1 MKYIRISN
9 NNKKMKNKLLIT
21 ISIIISLYSIN
32 VKAQSLFN
40 ETDIDS
46 YISQRSVEVYLEAD
60 FTGTPYKD
68 KMFKN
73 GTILKN
79 GVPLAKNIGLRYNA
93 SKDLFEVK
101 KSSILK
107 DDQAKV
113 LKSSGDLA
121 VIIGNEN
128 YVFLAPN
135 ENNTT
140 QGYFLI
146 NYRGDKT
153 SLYKKI
159 KKEYI
164 PEQKA
169 YTSLA
174 SNIAANYKE
183 KQILYLYTSEG
194 LLIEL
199 PGSKSKRLKAFG
211 DKSKEVKLFAKEN
224 KINLNKE
231 EGLIEVIKYYNTL

>member
-1 MKYIRISN
+1 MK
-9 NNKKMKNKLLIT
+9 KKFLIT
-21 ISIIISLYSIN
+21 TSIIALLYSVN
-32 VKAQSLFN
+32 VNAQSEFN

-101 KSSILK
+101 KSSVLK

-113 LKSSGDLA
+113 LKSSSDLFI
-121 VIIGNEN
+121 IIGNEN

-135 ENNTT
+135 ENNST

-146 NYRGDKT
+146 DYKSDKT
-153 SLYKKI
+153 SLFKKI

-183 KQILYLYTSEG
+183 KLSLYLYTSDG

-211 DKSKEVKLFAKEN
+211 DKSKDIKLFVKEK

-231 EGLIEVIKYYNTL
+231 AGLVEVIKYYDTL

>member
-1 MKYIRISN
+1 MK
-9 NNKKMKNKLLIT
+9 KKFLIT
-21 ISIIISLYSIN
+21 TSIIVSLYSVNI
-32 VKAQSLFN
+32 KAQSVLN

-73 GTILKN
+73 GTIQKN

-101 KSSILK
+101 KSSVLK

-113 LKSSGDLA
+113 LKNSSDLS
-121 VIIGNEN
+121 IKIGNEN

-135 ENNTT
+135 ENNNN
-140 QGYFLI
+140 QGYFIVIL
-146 NYRGDKT
+146 NSTTT
-153 SLYKKI
+153 SLFKKI

-183 KQILYLYTSEG
+183 KQSLYLYTIDG

-211 DKSKEVKLFAKEN
+211 DKSKEVKVFVKEH

-231 EGLIEVIKYYNTL
+231 AGLIEVIRYYDTL

>member
-1 MKYIRISN
+1 MK
-9 NNKKMKNKLLIT
+9 KKFLIT
-21 ISIIISLYSIN
+21 TSIIALLYSVN
-32 VKAQSLFN
+32 VNAQSEFN

-101 KSSILK
+101 KSSVLK
-107 DDQAKV
+107 DEQAKV
-113 LKSSGDLA
+113 LKSSSDLF
-121 VIIGNEN
+121 IIMGSEN

-135 ENNTT
+135 ENNST

-146 NYRGDKT
+146 DFKSDKT
-153 SLYKKI
+153 SLFKKI

-183 KQILYLYTSEG
+183 KLSLYLYTSDG

-211 DKSKEVKLFAKEN
+211 DKSKDIKLFVKEN
-224 KINLNKE
+224 KININKE
-231 EGLIEVIKYYNTL
+231 AGLIEVIKYFDTL

>member
-1 MKYIRISN
+1 MK
-9 NNKKMKNKLLIT
+9 KKFLIT
-21 ISIIISLYSIN
+21 TSIIALFYSVNIN
-32 VKAQSLFN
+32 AQSEFN

-101 KSSILK
+101 KSSVLK

-113 LKSSGDLA
+113 LKSSSDLF
-121 VIIGNEN
+121 IIIDNEN

-135 ENNTT
+135 ENNST

-146 NYRGDKT
+146 DYKSDKT
-153 SLYKKI
+153 SLFKKI

-183 KQILYLYTSEG
+183 KLSLYLYTNDG

-211 DKSKEVKLFAKEN
+211 DKSKDIKLFVKEK

-231 EGLIEVIKYYNTL
+231 AGLIEVIKHYDTL

>member
-1 MKYIRISN
+1 MK
-9 NNKKMKNKLLIT
+9 KKFLIT
-21 ISIIISLYSIN
+21 TSIIALFYSVNIN
-32 VKAQSLFN
+32 AQSEFN

-101 KSSILK
+101 KSSVLK

-113 LKSSGDLA
+113 LKSSSDLFI
-121 VIIGNEN
+121 IIGNEN

-135 ENNTT
+135 ENNST

-146 NYRGDKT
+146 DYKSDKT
-153 SLYKKI
+153 SLFKKI

-183 KQILYLYTSEG
+183 KLSLYLYTNDG

-211 DKSKEVKLFAKEN
+211 DKSKDIKLFVKEK

-231 EGLIEVIKYYNTL
+231 AGLIEVIKYYDTL

>member
-1 MKYIRISN
+1 MK
-9 NNKKMKNKLLIT
+9 KKFLIT
-21 ISIIISLYSIN
+21 TSIIALFYSVNIN
-32 VKAQSLFN
+32 AQSEFN

-101 KSSILK
+101 KSSVLK

-113 LKSSGDLA
+113 LKSSSDLF
-121 VIIGNEN
+121 IIIDNEN

-135 ENNTT
+135 ENNST

-146 NYRGDKT
+146 DYKSDKT
-153 SLYKKI
+153 SLFKKI

-183 KQILYLYTSEG
+183 KLSLYLYTSDG

-199 PGSKSKRLKAFG
+199 PGSKRKRLKAFG
-211 DKSKEVKLFAKEN
+211 DKSKDIKLFVKEN
-224 KINLNKE
+224 KININKE
-231 EGLIEVIKYYNTL
+231 AGLIEVIKYFDTL

>member
-1 MKYIRISN
+1 MK
-9 NNKKMKNKLLIT
+9 KKFLIT
-21 ISIIISLYSIN
+21 TSIIALFYSVNIN
-32 VKAQSLFN
+32 AQSEFN

-101 KSSILK
+101 KSSVLK

-113 LKSSGDLA
+113 LKSSSDLY
-121 VIIGNEN
+121 IIIDNEN

-135 ENNTT
+135 ENNST

-146 NYRGDKT
+146 DYKSDKT
-153 SLYKKI
+153 SLFKKI

-183 KQILYLYTSEG
+183 KLSLYLYTNDG

-211 DKSKEVKLFAKEN
+211 DKSKDIKLFVKEK

-231 EGLIEVIKYYNTL
+231 AGLIEVIKYYDTL

>member
-1 MKYIRISN
+1 MTNEPVAIF
-9 NNKKMKNKLLIT
+9 LIT
-21 ISIIISLYSIN
+21 TSIIALFYSVNIN
-32 VKAQSLFN
+32 AQSEFN

-101 KSSILK
+101 KSSVLK

-113 LKSSGDLA
+113 LKSSSDLF
-121 VIIGNEN
+121 IIIDNEN

-135 ENNTT
+135 ENNST

-146 NYRGDKT
+146 DYKSDKT
-153 SLYKKI
+153 SLFKKI

-183 KQILYLYTSEG
+183 KLSLYLYTNDG

-211 DKSKEVKLFAKEN
+211 DKSKDIKLFVKEN

-231 EGLIEVIKYYNTL
+231 TGLIEVIKYYDTL

>member
-1 MKYIRISN
+1 MK
-9 NNKKMKNKLLIT
+9 KKFLIT
-21 ISIIISLYSIN
+21 TSIIALFYSVNIN
-32 VKAQSLFN
+32 AQSEFN

-79 GVPLAKNIGLRYNA
+79 GIPLAKNIGLRYNA

-101 KSSILK
+101 KSSVLK

-113 LKSSGDLA
+113 LKSSSDLL
-121 VIIGNEN
+121 IKIGNEN

-146 NYRGDKT
+146 DYKSDKT
-153 SLYKKI
+153 SLFKKI

-183 KQILYLYTSEG
+183 KLSLYLYTNDG

-211 DKSKEVKLFAKEN
+211 DKSKDIKLFVKEN

-231 EGLIEVIKYYNTL
+231 AGLIEVIKYYDTL

>member
-9 NNKKMKNKLLIT
+9 NNKKMKKKLLIT

-32 VKAQSLFN
+32 VKAQSLLN

-46 YISQRSVEVYLEAD
+46 YISKRSVEVYLEAD

-79 GVPLAKNIGLRYNA
+79 GVPLAKNIVLRYNA

-113 LKSSGDLA
+113 LKSSSS
-121 VIIGNEN
+121 
-128 YVFLAPN
+128 P
-135 ENNTT
+135 
-140 QGYFLI
+140 
-146 NYRGDKT
+146 
-153 SLYKKI
+153 
-159 KKEYI
+159 
-164 PEQKA
+164 
-169 YTSLA
+169 
-174 SNIAANYKE
+174 
-183 KQILYLYTSEG
+183 
-194 LLIEL
+194 
-199 PGSKSKRLKAFG
+199 
-211 DKSKEVKLFAKEN
+211 
-224 KINLNKE
+224 
-231 EGLIEVIKYYNTL
+231 

>member
-1 MKYIRISN
+1 MK
-9 NNKKMKNKLLIT
+9 KKFLIT
-21 ISIIISLYSIN
+21 TSIIALFYSVNIN
-32 VKAQSLFN
+32 AQSEFN

-101 KSSILK
+101 KSSVLK

-113 LKSSGDLA
+113 LKSSSDLF
-121 VIIGNEN
+121 IKIGNEN

-135 ENNTT
+135 ENNST

-146 NYRGDKT
+146 DYKSDKT
-153 SLYKKI
+153 SLFKKI

-183 KQILYLYTSEG
+183 KLSLYLYTNDG

-211 DKSKEVKLFAKEN
+211 DKSKEVKLFVKEK

-231 EGLIEVIKYYNTL
+231 AWSY

>member
-1 MKYIRISN
+1 MK
-9 NNKKMKNKLLIT
+9 KKFLIT
-21 ISIIISLYSIN
+21 TSIIALFYSVNIN
-32 VKAQSLFN
+32 AQSEFN

-101 KSSILK
+101 KSSVLK

-113 LKSSGDLA
+113 LKSSSDLF
-121 VIIGNEN
+121 IIIDNEN

-135 ENNTT
+135 ENNST

-146 NYRGDKT
+146 DYKSDKT
-153 SLYKKI
+153 SLFKKI

-183 KQILYLYTSEG
+183 KLSLYLYTNDG

-211 DKSKEVKLFAKEN
+211 DKSKDIKLFVKEK

-231 EGLIEVIKYYNTL
+231 AGLIEVIKYYDTL

>member
-1 MKYIRISN
+1 MK
-9 NNKKMKNKLLIT
+9 KKFLIT
-21 ISIIISLYSIN
+21 TSIIALLYSVN
-32 VKAQSLFN
+32 VKAQSEFN

-73 GTILKN
+73 GTIQKN

-101 KSSILK
+101 KSSVLK

-113 LKSSGDLA
+113 LKNSSDLS
-121 VIIGNEN
+121 IKIENEN

-135 ENNTT
+135 ENNNN
-140 QGYFLI
+140 QGYFI
-146 NYRGDKT
+146 VVFNSTTT
-153 SLYKKI
+153 SLFKKI

-183 KQILYLYTSEG
+183 KQSLYLYTSDG

-211 DKSKEVKLFAKEN
+211 DKSKEVKVFVKKN

-231 EGLIEVIKYYNTL
+231 AGLIEVIKYYDTL

>member
-1 MKYIRISN
+1 
-9 NNKKMKNKLLIT
+9 MKNKFLIT
-21 ISIIISLYSIN
+21 TSIIVSLYSVNI
-32 VKAQSLFN
+32 KAQSVFN

-60 FTGTPYKD
+60 FTGTPYKN

-73 GTILKN
+73 GTIQKN

-101 KSSILK
+101 KSSVLK

-113 LKSSGDLA
+113 LKNSSDLS
-121 VIIGNEN
+121 IKIGNEN

-135 ENNTT
+135 ENNNN
-140 QGYFLI
+140 QGYFI
-146 NYRGDKT
+146 VVFNSTTT
-153 SLYKKI
+153 SLFKKI

-183 KQILYLYTSEG
+183 KQSLYLYTSDS

-211 DKSKEVKLFAKEN
+211 DKSKEVKVFVKKN

-231 EGLIEVIKYYNTL
+231 AGLIEVIKYYDTL

>member
-1 MKYIRISN
+1 MK
-9 NNKKMKNKLLIT
+9 KKTLIIT
-21 ISIIISLYSIN
+21 SIIVSLYSVN
-32 VKAQSLFN
+32 VRAQSVYN
-40 ETDIDS
+40 ETNIDS
-46 YISQRSVEVYLEAD
+46 YISQRNIDVYLEAN

-79 GVPLAKNIGLRYNA
+79 GVPLTKNIGLRYNA
-93 SKDLFEVK
+93 FKDLFEVK
-101 KSSILK
+101 KSSVLK

-113 LKSSGDLA
+113 LKNFTDLS
-121 VIIGNEN
+121 IKIGNEI

-135 ENNTT
+135 ENNLT

-146 NYRGDKT
+146 DYKGDKT

-174 SNIAANYKE
+174 SNIPAYYQEKE
-183 KQILYLYTSEG
+183 SLYLYTSAG

-199 PGSKSKRLKAFG
+199 PGAKNKKLKAFG
-211 DKSKEVKLFAKEN
+211 DQSKNIKSFVKEN

-231 EGLIEVIKYYNTL
+231 ADLIEVIKYYDTL

>member
-1 MKYIRISN
+1 MK
-9 NNKKMKNKLLIT
+9 KKFLIT
-21 ISIIISLYSIN
+21 TSIIALFYSVNIN
-32 VKAQSLFN
+32 AQSEFN

-101 KSSILK
+101 KSSVLK

-113 LKSSGDLA
+113 LKSSSDLY
-121 VIIGNEN
+121 IIIDNEN

-135 ENNTT
+135 ENNST

-146 NYRGDKT
+146 DYKSDKT
-153 SLYKKI
+153 SLFKKI

-183 KQILYLYTSEG
+183 KLSLYLYTNDG

-211 DKSKEVKLFAKEN
+211 DKSKDIKLFVKEN

-231 EGLIEVIKYYNTL
+231 AGLIEVIKYYDTL

>member
-1 MKYIRISN
+1 MK
-9 NNKKMKNKLLIT
+9 KKFLIT
-21 ISIIISLYSIN
+21 ISIIALFYSVNIN
-32 VKAQSLFN
+32 AQSEFN

-101 KSSILK
+101 KSSVLK

-113 LKSSGDLA
+113 LKSSSDLF
-121 VIIGNEN
+121 IKIGNEN

-135 ENNTT
+135 ENNST

-146 NYRGDKT
+146 DYKSDKT
-153 SLYKKI
+153 SLFKKI

-183 KQILYLYTSEG
+183 KLSLYLYTNDG

-199 PGSKSKRLKAFG
+199 SGSKSKRLKAFG
-211 DKSKEVKLFAKEN
+211 DKSKDIKLFVKEK

-231 EGLIEVIKYYNTL
+231 DGLIEVIKYYDTL

>member
-1 MKYIRISN
+1 MK
-9 NNKKMKNKLLIT
+9 KKFLIT
-21 ISIIISLYSIN
+21 TSIIALFYSVNIN
-32 VKAQSLFN
+32 AQSEFN

-101 KSSILK
+101 KSSVLK

-113 LKSSGDLA
+113 LKSSSDLF
-121 VIIGNEN
+121 IIIDNEN

-135 ENNTT
+135 ENNST

-146 NYRGDKT
+146 DYKSDKT
-153 SLYKKI
+153 SLFKKI

-183 KQILYLYTSEG
+183 KLSLYLYTNDG

-211 DKSKEVKLFAKEN
+211 DKSKDIKLFVKEN
-224 KINLNKE
+224 KININKE
-231 EGLIEVIKYYNTL
+231 AGLIEVIKYFDTL

>member
-1 MKYIRISN
+1 MHY
-9 NNKKMKNKLLIT
+9 
-21 ISIIISLYSIN
+21 LYSVNI
-32 VKAQSLFN
+32 KAQSVFN

-101 KSSILK
+101 KSSVLK

-113 LKSSGDLA
+113 LKSSSDLS
-121 VIIGNEN
+121 IKIGNEN

-135 ENNTT
+135 ENNHN
-140 QGYFLI
+140 QGYFI
-146 NYRGDKT
+146 VVYNSRQHRF
-153 SLYKKI
+153 SKKL
-159 KKEYI
+159 KKNTY
-164 PEQKA
+164 Q
-169 YTSLA
+169 
-174 SNIAANYKE
+174 
-183 KQILYLYTSEG
+183 
-194 LLIEL
+194 
-199 PGSKSKRLKAFG
+199 
-211 DKSKEVKLFAKEN
+211 N
-224 KINLNKE
+224 KKH
-231 EGLIEVIKYYNTL
+231 TLR

>member
-1 MKYIRISN
+1 
-9 NNKKMKNKLLIT
+9 
-21 ISIIISLYSIN
+21 
-32 VKAQSLFN
+32 V
-40 ETDIDS
+40 
-46 YISQRSVEVYLEAD
+46 
-60 FTGTPYKD
+60 
-68 KMFKN
+68 
-73 GTILKN
+73 
-79 GVPLAKNIGLRYNA
+79 
-93 SKDLFEVK
+93 
-101 KSSILK
+101 LK

-113 LKSSGDLA
+113 LKNSSDLS
-121 VIIGNEN
+121 IKIENEN

-135 ENNTT
+135 ENNNN
-140 QGYFLI
+140 QGYFI
-146 NYRGDKT
+146 VVFNSTTT
-153 SLYKKI
+153 SLFKKI

-183 KQILYLYTSEG
+183 KQSLYLYTSDG

-211 DKSKEVKLFAKEN
+211 DKSKEVKVFVKKN

-231 EGLIEVIKYYNTL
+231 AGLIEVIKYYDTL

>member
-1 MKYIRISN
+1 MK
-9 NNKKMKNKLLIT
+9 KKFLIT
-21 ISIIISLYSIN
+21 TSIIVSLYSVNI
-32 VKAQSLFN
+32 KAQSVLN

-73 GTILKN
+73 GTIQKN

-101 KSSILK
+101 KSSVLK

-113 LKSSGDLA
+113 LKNSSDLS
-121 VIIGNEN
+121 IKIGNEN

-135 ENNTT
+135 ENNNN
-140 QGYFLI
+140 QGYFIVIL
-146 NYRGDKT
+146 NSTTT
-153 SLYKKI
+153 SLFKKI

-183 KQILYLYTSEG
+183 KQSLYLYTSDG

-211 DKSKEVKLFAKEN
+211 DKSKEVKVFVKEH

-231 EGLIEVIKYYNTL
+231 AGLIEVIKYYDTL

>member
-1 MKYIRISN
+1 MK
-9 NNKKMKNKLLIT
+9 KKFLIT
-21 ISIIISLYSIN
+21 TSIIALFYSVNIN
-32 VKAQSLFN
+32 AQSEFN

-101 KSSILK
+101 KSSVLK

-113 LKSSGDLA
+113 LKSSSDLFI
-121 VIIGNEN
+121 IIGNEN

-135 ENNTT
+135 ENNST

-146 NYRGDKT
+146 DYKSDKT
-153 SLYKKI
+153 SLFKKI

-183 KQILYLYTSEG
+183 KQSLYLYTSDG

-211 DKSKEVKLFAKEN
+211 DKSKDIKLFVSTKSNEN
-224 KINLNKE
+224 NKKDE
-231 EGLIEVIKYYNTL
+231 RE

>member
-1 MKYIRISN
+1 MK
-9 NNKKMKNKLLIT
+9 KKLLVAT
-21 ISIIISLYSIN
+21 SIILSLYSITI
-32 VKAQSLFN
+32 KAQSVYS
-40 ETDIDS
+40 ETSIDP
-46 YISQRSVEVYLEAD
+46 YISQRNVEVYLEAD

-68 KMFKN
+68 KNFKN

-79 GVPLAKNIGLRYNA
+79 GAPIAKNIGLRYNA

-101 KSSILK
+101 KSSVLK

-113 LKSSGDLA
+113 LKNSSDLS
-121 VIIGNEN
+121 IKLGNEN

-135 ENNTT
+135 ENNAN
-140 QGYFLI
+140 QGYFLVVY
-146 NYRGDKT
+146 NSSKT

-183 KQILYLYTSEG
+183 KQVLYLHHSDG

-211 DKSKEVKLFAKEN
+211 DKSKEVKVFVKEN

-231 EGLIEVIKYYNTL
+231 AGLIEVIKYCNTL

>member
-1 MKYIRISN
+1 MK
-9 NNKKMKNKLLIT
+9 KKFLIT
-21 ISIIISLYSIN
+21 TSIIALFYSVNIN
-32 VKAQSLFN
+32 AQSEFN

-46 YISQRSVEVYLEAD
+46 YISQRSVELYFEAD

-101 KSSILK
+101 KSSVLK

-113 LKSSGDLA
+113 LKSSSDLF
-121 VIIGNEN
+121 IIIDNEN

-135 ENNTT
+135 ENNST

-146 NYRGDKT
+146 DYKSDKT
-153 SLYKKI
+153 SLFKKI

-183 KQILYLYTSEG
+183 KLSLYLYTSDG

-211 DKSKEVKLFAKEN
+211 DKSKDIKLFVKEN
-224 KINLNKE
+224 KININKE
-231 EGLIEVIKYYNTL
+231 AGLIEVIKYFDTL

>member
-1 MKYIRISN
+1 MK
-9 NNKKMKNKLLIT
+9 KKFLIT
-21 ISIIISLYSIN
+21 TSIIALFYSVNIN
-32 VKAQSLFN
+32 AQSEFN

-101 KSSILK
+101 KSSVLK

-113 LKSSGDLA
+113 LKSSSDLF
-121 VIIGNEN
+121 IIIDNEN

-135 ENNTT
+135 ENNST

-146 NYRGDKT
+146 DYKSDKT
-153 SLYKKI
+153 SLFKKI

-183 KQILYLYTSEG
+183 KLSLYLYTNDG

-211 DKSKEVKLFAKEN
+211 DKSKEVKVFVKEN

-231 EGLIEVIKYYNTL
+231 AGLIEVIKYCNTL

>member
-1 MKYIRISN
+1 MK
-9 NNKKMKNKLLIT
+9 KKFLIT
-21 ISIIISLYSIN
+21 TSIIALFYSVNIN
-32 VKAQSLFN
+32 AQSEFN

-101 KSSILK
+101 KSSVLK
-107 DDQAKV
+107 DNQAKV
-113 LKSSGDLA
+113 LKSSSDLF
-121 VIIGNEN
+121 IIIDNEN

-135 ENNTT
+135 ENNST

-146 NYRGDKT
+146 DYKSDKT
-153 SLYKKI
+153 SLFKKI

-183 KQILYLYTSEG
+183 KLSLYLYTNDG

-211 DKSKEVKLFAKEN
+211 DKSKDIKLFVKEN

-231 EGLIEVIKYYNTL
+231 AGLIEVIKYYDTL

>member
-1 MKYIRISN
+1 MK
-9 NNKKMKNKLLIT
+9 KKFLIT
-21 ISIIISLYSIN
+21 TSIIALFYSVNIN
-32 VKAQSLFN
+32 AQSEFN

-101 KSSILK
+101 KSSVLK

-113 LKSSGDLA
+113 LKSSSDLF
-121 VIIGNEN
+121 IIIDNEN

-135 ENNTT
+135 ENNST

-146 NYRGDKT
+146 DYKSDKT
-153 SLYKKI
+153 SLFKKI

-174 SNIAANYKE
+174 SNIAENYKE
-183 KQILYLYTSEG
+183 KLSLYLYTNDG

-211 DKSKEVKLFAKEN
+211 DKSKDIKLFVKEN

-231 EGLIEVIKYYNTL
+231 TGLIEVIKYYDTL

>member
-1 MKYIRISN
+1 
-9 NNKKMKNKLLIT
+9 MKNKFLIT
-21 ISIIISLYSIN
+21 TSIIVSLYSVNI
-32 VKAQSLFN
+32 KAQSVFN
-40 ETDIDS
+40 ESDIDS

-101 KSSILK
+101 KSSVLK

-113 LKSSGDLA
+113 LKSSSDLF
-121 VIIGNEN
+121 IKIGNEN

-135 ENNTT
+135 ENNST

-146 NYRGDKT
+146 DYKSDKT
-153 SLYKKI
+153 SLFKKI

-183 KQILYLYTSEG
+183 KLSLYLYTNDG

-211 DKSKEVKLFAKEN
+211 DKSKEVKVFVKEN

-231 EGLIEVIKYYNTL
+231 AGLIEVIKYYDTL

>member
-1 MKYIRISN
+1 MK
-9 NNKKMKNKLLIT
+9 KKFLIT
-21 ISIIISLYSIN
+21 TSIIALFYSVNIN
-32 VKAQSLFN
+32 AQSEFN

-46 YISQRSVEVYLEAD
+46 YISQRSVELYFEAD

-101 KSSILK
+101 KSSVLK

-113 LKSSGDLA
+113 LKSSSDLF
-121 VIIGNEN
+121 IIIDNEN

-135 ENNTT
+135 ENNST

-146 NYRGDKT
+146 DYKSDKT
-153 SLYKKI
+153 SLFKKI

-183 KQILYLYTSEG
+183 KLSLYLYTNDG

-211 DKSKEVKLFAKEN
+211 DKSKDIKLFVKEN

-231 EGLIEVIKYYNTL
+231 AGLIEVIKYYDTL

>member
-1 MKYIRISN
+1 MK
-9 NNKKMKNKLLIT
+9 KKFLIT
-21 ISIIISLYSIN
+21 TSIIALFYSVNIN
-32 VKAQSLFN
+32 AQSEFN

-101 KSSILK
+101 KSSVLK

-113 LKSSGDLA
+113 LKSSSDLF
-121 VIIGNEN
+121 IIIDNEN

-135 ENNTT
+135 ENNST

-146 NYRGDKT
+146 DYKSDKT
-153 SLYKKI
+153 SLFKKI

-183 KQILYLYTSEG
+183 KLSLYLYTNDG

-211 DKSKEVKLFAKEN
+211 DKSKDIKLFVKEN

-231 EGLIEVIKYYNTL
+231 AGLIEVIKHYDTL

>member
-1 MKYIRISN
+1 MK
-9 NNKKMKNKLLIT
+9 KKFLIT
-21 ISIIISLYSIN
+21 ISIIALFYSVNIN
-32 VKAQSLFN
+32 AQSEFN

-101 KSSILK
+101 KSSVLK
-107 DDQAKV
+107 DDEAKV
-113 LKSSGDLA
+113 LKSSSDLF
-121 VIIGNEN
+121 IKIGNEN

-135 ENNTT
+135 ENNST

-146 NYRGDKT
+146 DYKSDKT
-153 SLYKKI
+153 SLFKKI

-183 KQILYLYTSEG
+183 KLSLYLYTNDG

-211 DKSKEVKLFAKEN
+211 DKSKDIKLFVKEK

-231 EGLIEVIKYYNTL
+231 DGLIEVIKYYDTL

>member
-1 MKYIRISN
+1 MK
-9 NNKKMKNKLLIT
+9 KKFLIT
-21 ISIIISLYSIN
+21 TSIIALFYSVNIN
-32 VKAQSLFN
+32 AQSEFN

-101 KSSILK
+101 KSSVLK

-113 LKSSGDLA
+113 LKSSSDLF
-121 VIIGNEN
+121 IIIDNEN

-135 ENNTT
+135 ENNST

-146 NYRGDKT
+146 DYKSDKT
-153 SLYKKI
+153 SLFKKI

-183 KQILYLYTSEG
+183 KLSLYLYTNDG

-211 DKSKEVKLFAKEN
+211 DKSKDIKLFVKF
-224 KINLNKE
+224 KFL
-231 EGLIEVIKYYNTL
+231 